1 MKNIH
6 KVVSVAPGL
15 EGFTLYYKL
24 IDGKWHVYRA
34 CEDRWVIS
42 GHYIVEATMRGDMIG
57 LGSPWGQAE
66 QEGLV
71 EVSLV
76 TEDEVE

>member
-6 KVVSVAPGL
+6 KVVSVAPGM

-24 IDGKWHVYRA
+24 IGGKWHVKDYH
-34 CEDRWVIS
+34 DNWVLS
-42 GHYIVEATMRGDMIG
+42 GHYMVQKMLCDDEVGI
-57 LGSPWGQAE
+57 GSPWGEAE
-66 QEGLV
+66 RDGLI